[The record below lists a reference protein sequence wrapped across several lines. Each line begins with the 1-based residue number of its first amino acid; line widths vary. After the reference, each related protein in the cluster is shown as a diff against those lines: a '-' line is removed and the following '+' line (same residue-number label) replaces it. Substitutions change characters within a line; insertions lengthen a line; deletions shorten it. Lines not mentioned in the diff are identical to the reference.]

1 MIEENKLEE
10 KTNKEVKKKKS
21 SAKSN
26 SKKLGWFQSFN
37 PNAGNVPYN
46 ISMFNQGFGS
56 SMSED
61 LEDNSNK
68 IYNLLNYIDSVTENR
83 YDLLNYFLSIELKE
97 DQLAELYNFI
107 TGEGKYPKDIY
118 DKLEEYELDN
128 KIITEGFEDI
138 IKKAELTPDGRRIL
152 SEVEW
157 DKLWD
162 KNFSAYENKKYMSLE
177 EYDEYAKLTRRFGK
191 KYVCKSID

>member
-37 PNAGNVPYN
+37 PNAGNVSYN
-46 ISMFNQGFGS
+46 ISMFNQGFGG
-56 SMSED
+56 SMSEG
-61 LEDNSNK
+61 LEDVSNK
-68 IYNLLNYIDSVTENR
+68 VYNLLNYIDSVTENR
-83 YDLLNYFLSIELKE
+83 YDLLNYFLSIEFRE
-97 DQLAELYNFI
+97 DQLNELYNFI
-107 TGEGKYPKDIY
+107 IEEGKHPKDIY
-118 DKLEEYELDN
+118 DKLEEYELDS

-138 IKKAELTPDGRRIL
+138 IKKAELAPDGRKIL

-157 DKLWD
+157 DTLWD
-162 KNFSAYENKKYMSLE
+162 KNFSKYENKKQLSYEESK
-177 EYDEYAKLTRRFGK
+177 EYDKLTSLFGR
-191 KYVCKSID
+191 KYVCSK